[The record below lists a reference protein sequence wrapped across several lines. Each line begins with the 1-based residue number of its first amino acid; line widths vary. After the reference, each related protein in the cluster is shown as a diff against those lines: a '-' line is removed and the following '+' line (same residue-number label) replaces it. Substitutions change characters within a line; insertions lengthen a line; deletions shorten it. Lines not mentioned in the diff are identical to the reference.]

1 MININSN
8 KKLDLISNK
17 SRDFYK
23 ISYHDFYQKNS
34 KKYQFKSYGLFFF
47 IKNFFLVLLSLY
59 SIIKIFLFRKKLKA
73 NYFIIRNYKNNFIDP
88 RSKFYITES
97 NIKLRINF
105 VRSENFFDSL
115 KVFFLYPNIVFINS
129 FKYSIIFF
137 STIKTLNYFYR
148 TIHKKNLL
156 NYIVLKR
163 IFLILK
169 IKEIHLI
176 DDYRIMPL
184 ILTICDELNITSIG
198 YMHGNISKHNL
209 IHKHFSF
216 SKFYL
221 WSNYYKIKLTEINH
235 QYENR
240 KKIIINPNIKYS
252 SVLLNNFKK
261 KKDYSE
267 INLLYVLDEVINIRL
282 QIENFKKIIKYKNI
296 NLFIK
301 FRPNSNPNKI
311 LIDFCYNNNIKFYYK
326 EDIYKT
332 CLENKINFL
341 ISSYS
346 TMLIEASLMGIYP
359 LMLVKNKNHLSNEL
373 ILDKAV
379 IPIFNLDNLDK
390 KIFNLI
396 NNESILK
403 NIQRRVWQ

>member
-137 STIKTLNYFYR
+137 F
-148 TIHKKNLL
+148 
-156 NYIVLKR
+156 
-163 IFLILK
+163 
-169 IKEIHLI
+169 
-176 DDYRIMPL
+176 
-184 ILTICDELNITSIG
+184 
-198 YMHGNISKHNL
+198 
-209 IHKHFSF
+209 
-216 SKFYL
+216 
-221 WSNYYKIKLTEINH
+221 
-235 QYENR
+235 
-240 KKIIINPNIKYS
+240 
-252 SVLLNNFKK
+252 NN
-261 KKDYSE
+261 
-267 INLLYVLDEVINIRL
+267 
-282 QIENFKKIIKYKNI
+282 
-296 NLFIK
+296 
-301 FRPNSNPNKI
+301 
-311 LIDFCYNNNIKFYYK
+311 
-326 EDIYKT
+326 
-332 CLENKINFL
+332 
-341 ISSYS
+341 
-346 TMLIEASLMGIYP
+346 
-359 LMLVKNKNHLSNEL
+359 
-373 ILDKAV
+373 
-379 IPIFNLDNLDK
+379 
-390 KIFNLI
+390 
-396 NNESILK
+396 
-403 NIQRRVWQ
+403 